1 MNLSGNFPAPL
12 CGRPVLYC
20 TIRILIFRYN
30 TYIIRCRNLNL
41 LVFQRRIGMWNTLQC
56 HFTSLCSSVIK
67 PFSSPPKWIII
78 LPHPFSHPIP
88 HLFSRL
94 NSSSRSHPIRQLFF
108 HPFIHCLLSSSM
120 RFEFKFLGGVFVR
133 SSTWPLALGRQA
145 GRQAES

>member
-12 CGRPVLYC
+12 CGRPVLYS

-30 TYIIRCRNLNL
+30 THIIRCRNLNL
-41 LVFQRRIGMWNTLQC
+41 LVFQSRIGTWNTLQW

-67 PFSSPPKWIII
+67 PFSSPQNESS
-78 LPHPFSHPIP
+78 FSSSLFSSIP

-108 HPFIHCLLSSSM
+108 HPFIHCLLSSSP